1 MPYIYIFYAIAIQ
14 KWLCR
19 CIDIMYSDAVC
30 VCVLTARVAEEE
42 DGGDS
47 DSSSEDEKGATISE
61 SNGGE
66 RR

>member
-1 MPYIYIFYAIAIQ
+1 MQ
-14 KWLCR
+14 
-19 CIDIMYSDAVC
+19 C

-66 RR
+66 QCLLMHPGFFPSCIMGA

>member
-1 MPYIYIFYAIAIQ
+1 
-14 KWLCR
+14 
-19 CIDIMYSDAVC
+19 MYSDVVC
-30 VCVLTARVAEEE
+30 VCVPTARVAEEE

-66 RR
+66 RC

>member
-1 MPYIYIFYAIAIQ
+1 
-14 KWLCR
+14 
-19 CIDIMYSDAVC
+19 MYSDAVC

-66 RR
+66 QCLLMHPGFFPSCIMGA